1 MPIQRFLQRLVWACL
16 MPLLALALV
25 VSAERLHGLYQSER
39 ASASRVGSNL
49 LDNLE
54 RLIGERLDALQVLA
68 TLGGGPDPEPLEAQY
83 RHAQAFVGTYGS
95 HVLLADVQRRMVFN
109 THLPLGSALPAV
121 PVPAGHSAWD
131 AALATL
137 QPAVGDVVEGPIV
150 RTRIVALAVP
160 IVQDA
165 HVSGL
170 LLNTLE
176 TAELQRYVDSWQLP
190 AHVSLTLRDG
200 TGYVLA
206 HRGPSP
212 GEAATGPEIQP
223 LYRRAVARTPWSLEV
238 AFDPSSLRGA
248 FLREIGLLAA
258 GLLLA
263 LALVT
268 YFARR
273 AGQRL
278 QQAVA
283 SLADE
288 RASHAGGPK
297 PGELREVALARQR
310 LRALATQRASA
321 VEQAHASEQRLLQLL
336 RDFRE
341 PVWISMNGH
350 IEFAN
355 AAAQHL
361 AGVNEATMRGRS
373 IIDFVDTAC
382 MKRVRSLLDRVRAGE
397 VDLLLEDIVFPMAG
411 PQARSLRVTGAVLEL
426 PEGQANLTIARDIS
440 ELRQAQVAR
449 ERANRELLALIG
461 RLSTVEEAERSR
473 IARELHDDLQQ
484 HLGVI
489 TLEQERA
496 ASALPADTPTA
507 LSALERARA
516 MTGTSIESVRRIV
529 RQLRP
534 QALDELGLSAA
545 LDALVHEFGEHY
557 ALQAECELI
566 GPEGADATLPE
577 DTASTLYRIAQE
589 ALNNVHK
596 HARASF
602 VHVGLDLSSPGRAT
616 LFVIDDGVG
625 ISATAPRNEG
635 AFGIRGM
642 RERVRALGGTLEIGP
657 EPGGGTRLEA
667 RVAWPVAA

>member
-1 MPIQRFLQRLVWACL
+1 
-16 MPLLALALV
+16 V
-25 VSAERLHGLYQSER
+25 VSAARLHDLYQTER
-39 ASASRVGSNL
+39 ASAGRVGSNL
-49 LDNLE
+49 LLNLE
-54 RLIGERLDALQVLA
+54 RLIQERLDALQVLA
-68 TLGGGPDPEPLEAQY
+68 ALGSGPAPEPLEAQY
-83 RHAQAFVGTYGS
+83 RHAQAFVWTFGS
-95 HVLLADVQRRMVFN
+95 HVLLADMQRRMVFN
-109 THLPLGSALPAV
+109 TRVPLGSALPAV
-121 PVPAGHSAWD
+121 PVPEGRSAWD
-131 AALATL
+131 AVLATL
-137 QPAVGDVVEGPIV
+137 QPAVGDVVQGAVAGAPIV
-150 RTRIVALAVP
+150 TLAVP

-165 HVSGL
+165 RVSGL

-190 AHVSLTLRDG
+190 PHVSLTLRDG
-200 TGYVLA
+200 TGWVLV

-212 GEAATGPEIQP
+212 GQAATGPAVQP
-223 LYRRAVARTPWSLEV
+223 LYRKAVARTPWSLEV

-248 FLREIGLLAA
+248 LLREVGQLVA
-258 GLLLA
+258 GLALA
-263 LALVT
+263 VALVT

-278 QQAVA
+278 QRAVA

-288 RASHAGGPK
+288 QAPHAGGPK

-310 LRALATQRASA
+310 LHALTTQRTSA
-321 VEQAHASEQRLLQLL
+321 VEQARSSERRLLQLL

-341 PVWISMNGH
+341 PVWISMNRH

-355 AAAQHL
+355 AAAQRL
-361 AGVNEATMRGRS
+361 AGANEATMRGRS
-373 IIDFVDTAC
+373 ILDFVEAASVE
-382 MKRVRSLLDRVRAGE
+382 RVRGLLDRVRAGE
-397 VDLLLEDIVFPMAG
+397 VDLLFEDIVFPMAS

-440 ELRQAQVAR
+440 ELRLARNAR
-449 ERANRELLALIG
+449 ERANRELLALVV
-461 RLSTVEEAERSR
+461 RLNTAEEAERSR

-496 ASALPADTPTA
+496 ASALPADTPAA
-507 LSALERARA
+507 LAALARARD
-516 MTGTSIESVRRIV
+516 MTAASIESVRRIV
-529 RQLRP
+529 RSLRP
-534 QALDELGLSAA
+534 QALDELGLAAA
-545 LDALVHEFGEHY
+545 LDCLVHEFGKRH
-557 ALQAECELI
+557 ALQTECELI
-566 GPEGADATLPE
+566 GPEGADAMLPE
-577 DTASTLYRIAQE
+577 EAASSLYRIGQE

-602 VHVGLDLSSPGRAT
+602 VHVGLDLSRPGRAT
-616 LFVIDDGVG
+616 LFVVDDGVG
-625 ISATAPRNEG
+625 IGAPAPLGEG

-667 RVAWPVAA
+667 RVAWPVV